1 MFKQEKCY
9 HKEMVITNPPTNADL
24 HHHRICPTFFQAKTV
39 LMPRTS
45 CTLYLIIP
53 LVCKLKDVELLKRAV
68 QELLEDTLKTLCFS
82 CLLILKA
89 IGTPT

>member
-1 MFKQEKCY
+1 MLTASSSHLPNLFPSKDS
-9 HKEMVITNPPTNADL
+9 TNASNELYIIFDNS
-24 HHHRICPTFFQAKTV
+24 FSMQAKGQ
-39 LMPRTS
+39 
-45 CTLYLIIP
+45 
-53 LVCKLKDVELLKRAV
+53 KELLKRAV